1 MLLVGIQNGS
11 LQRSKMTNA
20 LTFDPAILPLGMYLT
35 VLNGIQIESFI
46 ITLSLRA
53 EDWEQSMV
61 ISTELVQE
69 TGVSSQWSIRQQF

>member
-53 EDWEQSMV
+53 EDWEQSVV
-61 ISTELVQE
+61 INQYRIGSRNWCILTMEY
-69 TGVSSQWSIRQQF
+69 